1 MSINNNSPITGSSDV
16 MAMASQARSSATSAT
31 QSAQTSSLL
40 NAKGKSP
47 EQIKEAAQDFE
58 AFFLSQMLKPMFD
71 TVQTDDMFGG
81 GQGEEMWKSLMVDE
95 YAKQIAKSGGV
106 GVAEQVMQV
115 MIQAQESEK

>member
-1 MSINNNSPITGSSDV
+1 M
-16 MAMASQARSSATSAT
+16 MALASQARSSATSAG
-31 QSAQTSSLL
+31 QSSQVSSLL
-40 NAKGKSP
+40 NGKGKTP

-58 AFFLSQMLKPMFD
+58 AFFLSQMLQPMFD
-71 TVQTDDMFGG
+71 TVQTDEMFGG
-81 GQGEEMWKSLMVDE
+81 GEGEDMWKSMMVDE